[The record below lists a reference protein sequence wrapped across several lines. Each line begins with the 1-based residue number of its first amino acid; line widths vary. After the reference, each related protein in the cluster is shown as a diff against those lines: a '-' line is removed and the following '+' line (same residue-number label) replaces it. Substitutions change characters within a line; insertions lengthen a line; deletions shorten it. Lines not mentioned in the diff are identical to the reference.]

1 MATVNFNLP
10 SPYESEMADIA
21 RRQKMAELMQQ
32 QAFQPAETFS
42 YGGIQARTSPLT
54 GIAKAL
60 QGYTS
65 MKMQKDL
72 INEQKALGERAQTEA
87 QNWYQNIDTVPSDLV
102 DEGPLPARKRSEE
115 ERRAHLFKGLSNPA
129 TAGFAQTMLAQDMEE
144 KDFQRALNAARGNQ
158 APVAAS
164 AAERMN
170 SMIPGQPGSSVMAG
184 AVDQSPG
191 ATNMAQPNIFPP
203 VAPPVAPQAAPQAM
217 QQPGQQGL
225 GLNPEVL
232 AMSASKRGRE
242 LANFLQKNA
251 PEFGTKGETFRKA
264 DGTLVERVYGKQGQ
278 VIERPLQATPYEA
291 TTTEIRNVNAAL
303 TGAGI
308 DPNSQQGRSAFNDL
322 LKKITSNQ
330 PATTVNVN
338 TERSYFGNVAEG
350 LAKSDASTIEAA
362 RSAPERVT
370 SARRVL
376 QTLQQNPIT
385 GTGAEIR
392 LQIDK
397 ALSTA
402 GLIDPS
408 RTQATENLMSSLA
421 AGTLDSIKTSG
432 LGAGQGFTDKDRE
445 FLERAK
451 SGNIQIN
458 AQTLADL
465 ARLNERAGLA
475 SIEKGNQT
483 IKRLKK
489 APGMSGLQS
498 QLEEI
503 AVPESGGGAGQLTR
517 DQQALQ
523 WANTNPTDPR
533 AAAIR
538 KRLGQ

>member
-10 SPYESEMADIA
+10 SPYESELADIA

-60 QGYTS
+60 QGYMAGKT
-65 MKMQKDL
+65 QRDL
-72 INEQKALGERAQTEA
+72 IQEQKALGEKAQTEA
-87 QNWYQNIDTVPSDLV
+87 QNWYQNIDTVPSDISAE
-102 DEGPLPARKRSEE
+102 DMIPARKRSEE

-129 TAGFAQTMLAQDMEE
+129 TAGLAQTMLAQDREE

-158 APVAAS
+158 APVS

-170 SMIPGQPGSSVMAG
+170 PMIPGQPGSSVMAG
-184 AVDQSPG
+184 AEG
-191 ATNMAQPNIFPP
+191 TTPP
-203 VAPPVAPQAAPQAM
+203 IAPPVAPQAAPQMM

-242 LANFLQKNA
+242 LAKFLQQNA

-264 DGTLVERVYGKQGQ
+264 DGTLIERVYGKRGE

-308 DPNSQQGRSAFNDL
+308 DPNSQQGRAAFGAFLN
-322 LKKITSNQ
+322 KMTSNQ

-370 SARRVL
+370 SARRVIE
-376 QTLQQNPIT
+376 TLKQNPIT
-385 GTGAEIR
+385 GTGANLR
-392 LQIDK
+392 LSLDK

-421 AGTLDSIKTSG
+421 AGTLDSIRTSG

-451 SGNIQIN
+451 SGNIEIN
-458 AQTLADL
+458 AQTLGDL

-503 AVPESGGGAGQLTR
+503 AVPESGGGGVQLTR
-517 DQQALQ
+517 DQQALE
-523 WANTNPTDPR
+523 WAKSNPTDPR

>member
-1 MATVNFNLP
+1 MAENQAINFTLQ
-10 SPYESEMADIA
+10 SPYQAELADMA
-21 RRQKMAELMQQ
+21 RRQRMAEIMQQ

-54 GIAKAL
+54 GLAKAL
-60 QGYTS
+60 QGYMAVKT
-65 MKMQKDL
+65 QKDL
-72 INEQKALGERAQTEA
+72 ANEQKALGERAQTEA
-87 QNWYQNIDTVPSDLV
+87 QNWYQNIDTVPSDIG
-102 DEGPLPARKRSEE
+102 DEGPLPARMRSPE
-115 ERRAHLFKGLSNPA
+115 ERRAHLFKGLTNPA
-129 TAGFAQTMLAQDMEE
+129 TAGFAQSMLAKDIDQQDFERTL
-144 KDFQRALNAARGNQ
+144 RAAQQGQTPPAAAR
-158 APVAAS
+158 
-164 AAERMN
+164 MN
-170 SMIPGQPGSSVMAG
+170 PMIPGQPGSSVMAG
-184 AVDQSPG
+184 AEG
-191 ATNMAQPNIFPP
+191 TTPP
-203 VAPPVAPQAAPQAM
+203 AAPPSGMQSMPQGSRFNLEALVTS
-217 QQPGQQGL
+217 G
-225 GLNPEVL
+225 NPRAQKL
-232 AMSASKRGRE
+232 AE
-242 LANFLQKNA
+242 FLQKNA

-264 DGTLVERVYGKQGQ
+264 DGTLVERVYGKRGE
-278 VIERPLQATPYEA
+278 VIERPLEATPYEA
-291 TTTEIRNVNAAL
+291 TPTEIRNVNEAL
-303 TGAGI
+303 AGAGI
-308 DPNSQQGRSAFNDL
+308 DKNSQQGRAAFSAL
-322 LKKITSNQ
+322 LGKFTSHQ
-330 PATTVNVN
+330 PGTNVNVN

-350 LAKSDASTIEAA
+350 LAKSDAATIDAA
-362 RSAPERVT
+362 RAAPERVT

-392 LQIDK
+392 LQLDK
-397 ALSTA
+397 ALATA

-451 SGNIQIN
+451 SGNININ

-465 ARLNERAGLA
+465 ARLNERAGIA

-489 APGMSGLQS
+489 APGMSGLQT

-503 AVPESGGGAGQLTR
+503 VVPQSESTATLTR

-523 WANTNPTDPR
+523 WANSNPSDPR
-533 AAAIR
+533 AAAIK

>member
-1 MATVNFNLP
+1 
-10 SPYESEMADIA
+10 
-21 RRQKMAELMQQ
+21 MQQ

-42 YGGIQARTSPLT
+42 YNGIQARTSPLT

-60 QGYTS
+60 QGYMAAKT
-65 MKMQKDL
+65 QRDL
-72 INEQKALGERAQTEA
+72 IQEQKALGEKAQTEA

-158 APVAAS
+158 APVVA

-170 SMIPGQPGSSVMAG
+170 PMIPGQPGSSVMAG
-184 AVDQSPG
+184 AEG
-191 ATNMAQPNIFPP
+191 TTPP
-203 VAPPVAPQAAPQAM
+203 VALQAAPQSM

-264 DGTLVERVYGKQGQ
+264 DGTLVERVYGKRGK

-308 DPNSQQGRSAFNDL
+308 DPNSPQGRGAFSAL
-322 LKKITSNQ
+322 LNKMTSHQ
-330 PATTVNVN
+330 PATNVNVN

-503 AVPESGGGAGQLTR
+503 AVPESGGGGVQLTR

-533 AAAIR
+533 AVAIR

>member
-1 MATVNFNLP
+1 MAEQVSFTLP
-10 SPYESEMADIA
+10 NPYQAEMADIA
-21 RRQKMAELMQQ
+21 RRQRMAELMQQ

-54 GIAKAL
+54 GLAKAL
-60 QGYTS
+60 QGYMAVKT
-65 MKMQKDL
+65 QKDL
-72 INEQKALGERAQTEA
+72 ANEQKALGERAQRESASDIATLFGHMKGQEA
-87 QNWYQNIDTVPSDLV
+87 LPERPPITAIDDQGNFEPNRPAV
-102 DEGPLPARKRSEE
+102 PAR
-115 ERRAHLFKGLSNPA
+115 APGTVDLSILTSLRDPQA
-129 TAGFAQTMLAQDMEE
+129 RQLAMSQLLAQTAKEREQQEFERTLRAAQ
-144 KDFQRALNAARGNQ
+144 QGQSPA
-158 APVAAS
+158 
-164 AAERMN
+164 RMN
-170 SMIPGQPGSSVMAG
+170 PMIPGQLGSSVMAG
-184 AVDQSPG
+184 AEG
-191 ATNMAQPNIFPP
+191 TTPP
-203 VAPPVAPQAAPQAM
+203 VATQETTPQGSRYNLETLVASGNPRAQKLAEFM
-217 QQPGQQGL
+217 QKQI
-225 GLNPEVL
+225 
-232 AMSASKRGRE
+232 
-242 LANFLQKNA
+242 
-251 PEFGTKGETFRKA
+251 PEFGTKGEVFRKN
-264 DGTLVERVYGKQGQ
+264 DGSLVERVYGKQGQ

-308 DPNSQQGRSAFNDL
+308 DPNSQQGRAAFGAL
-322 LKKITSNQ
+322 LNKITSHQ
-330 PATTVNVN
+330 PATNVNVN
-338 TERSYFGNVAEG
+338 TEKSYFGNVAEG

-385 GTGAEIR
+385 GTGANLR
-392 LQIDK
+392 LSLDK

-421 AGTLDSIKTSG
+421 AGTLDSIRSSG

-451 SGNIQIN
+451 SGNIEIN
-458 AQTLADL
+458 AQTLGDL

-489 APGMSGLQS
+489 APGMSGLQT

-503 AVPESGGGAGQLTR
+503 PMPETASTNQPS
-517 DQQALQ
+517 QARVRRF
-523 WANTNPTDPR
+523 NPVTGK
-533 AAAIR
+533 IE
-538 KRLGQ
+538 

>member
-10 SPYESEMADIA
+10 SPYESELADIA

-60 QGYTS
+60 QGYMAAKT
-65 MKMQKDL
+65 QKDL
-72 INEQKALGERAQTEA
+72 IQEQKALGERAQTEA

-144 KDFQRALNAARGNQ
+144 KEFQRALNAARGNQ
-158 APVAAS
+158 APVVA

-170 SMIPGQPGSSVMAG
+170 PMIPGQPGSSVMAG
-184 AVDQSPG
+184 AEG
-191 ATNMAQPNIFPP
+191 TTPP
-203 VAPPVAPQAAPQAM
+203 VAPPVAPQAAPQSM

-242 LANFLQKNA
+242 LAKFLQQNA

-264 DGTLVERVYGKQGQ
+264 DGTLVERVYSKRGE

-308 DPNSQQGRSAFNDL
+308 DPNSPQGRGAFSAL
-322 LKKITSNQ
+322 LNKMTSHQ
-330 PATTVNVN
+330 PATNVNVN

-370 SARRVL
+370 SARRIIE
-376 QTLQQNPIT
+376 TLKQNPIT
-385 GTGAEIR
+385 GTGANLR
-392 LQIDK
+392 LSLDK

-421 AGTLDSIKTSG
+421 AGTLDSIRTSG

-451 SGNIQIN
+451 SGNIEIN
-458 AQTLADL
+458 AQTLGDL

-503 AVPESGGGAGQLTR
+503 AVPESGGGIQLTR

>member
-1 MATVNFNLP
+1 MAELNFNLP
-10 SPYESEMADIA
+10 SPYQAELADIA
-21 RRQKMAELMQQ
+21 RRQKMAEIMQQ

-42 YGGIQARTSPLT
+42 YNGIQARTSPLT

-60 QGYTS
+60 QGYVAGKT
-65 MKMQKDL
+65 QRDL
-72 INEQKALGERAQTEA
+72 IQEQKALGEKAQTEA
-87 QNWYQNIDTVPSDLV
+87 QNWYQNIDTVPSDISAE
-102 DEGPLPARKRSEE
+102 DMIPARKRSEE

-158 APVAAS
+158 APVVA

-170 SMIPGQPGSSVMAG
+170 PMIPGHPGSSVMAG
-184 AVDQSPG
+184 AEG
-191 ATNMAQPNIFPP
+191 TTPP
-203 VAPPVAPQAAPQAM
+203 VAPPVAPQAAPQSM

-264 DGTLVERVYGKQGQ
+264 DGTLVERVYGKRGE

-308 DPNSQQGRSAFNDL
+308 DPNSPQGRGAFSAL
-322 LKKITSNQ
+322 LNKMTSHQ
-330 PATTVNVN
+330 PATNVNVN

-350 LAKSDASTIEAA
+350 LAKSDTSTIEAA

-376 QTLQQNPIT
+376 QALQQNPIT

-465 ARLNERAGLA
+465 ARLNERAGIA

-489 APGMSGLQS
+489 APGMSGLQT

-503 AVPESGGGAGQLTR
+503 VVPQSESTATLTR

-523 WANTNPTDPR
+523 WANSNPKDPR
-533 AAAIR
+533 AAAIK

>member
-1 MATVNFNLP
+1 MAEQVSFTLP
-10 SPYESEMADIA
+10 SPYQAEMADIA
-21 RRQKMAELMQQ
+21 RRQRMAELMQQ

-42 YGGIQARTSPLT
+42 YNGIQARTSPLT
-54 GIAKAL
+54 GLAKML
-60 QGYTS
+60 QGYVAGKT
-65 MKMQKDL
+65 QRDL
-72 INEQKALGERAQTEA
+72 IQEQKALGEKAQTEA
-87 QNWYQNIDTVPSDLV
+87 QNWYQNIDTVPSDISAE
-102 DEGPLPARKRSEE
+102 DMIPARKRSEE

-129 TAGFAQTMLAQDMEE
+129 TAGFAQTMLAQDREE

-158 APVAAS
+158 APVS

-170 SMIPGQPGSSVMAG
+170 PMIPGQLGSSVMAG
-184 AVDQSPG
+184 AEG
-191 ATNMAQPNIFPP
+191 TTPP
-203 VAPPVAPQAAPQAM
+203 IAPPVAPQAAPQMM

-242 LANFLQKNA
+242 LAKFLQQNA

-264 DGTLVERVYGKQGQ
+264 DGTLVERVYGKRGE

-308 DPNSQQGRSAFNDL
+308 DPNSQQGRAAFGAFLN
-322 LKKITSNQ
+322 KMTSHQ
-330 PATTVNVN
+330 PATNVNVN

-503 AVPESGGGAGQLTR
+503 AVPESGGGGVQLTR

>member
-1 MATVNFNLP
+1 
-10 SPYESEMADIA
+10 
-21 RRQKMAELMQQ
+21 
-32 QAFQPAETFS
+32 
-42 YGGIQARTSPLT
+42 
-54 GIAKAL
+54 
-60 QGYTS
+60 
-65 MKMQKDL
+65 
-72 INEQKALGERAQTEA
+72 
-87 QNWYQNIDTVPSDLV
+87 
-102 DEGPLPARKRSEE
+102 
-115 ERRAHLFKGLSNPA
+115 
-129 TAGFAQTMLAQDMEE
+129 
-144 KDFQRALNAARGNQ
+144 
-158 APVAAS
+158 
-164 AAERMN
+164 
-170 SMIPGQPGSSVMAG
+170 
-184 AVDQSPG
+184 
-191 ATNMAQPNIFPP
+191 
-203 VAPPVAPQAAPQAM
+203 M

-308 DPNSQQGRSAFNDL
+308 DPNSPQGRGAFSAL
-322 LKKITSNQ
+322 LNKMTSHQ
-330 PATTVNVN
+330 PATNVNVN

-385 GTGAEIR
+385 GTGADLR

-503 AVPESGGGAGQLTR
+503 AVPESGGAGGQLTR

>member
-1 MATVNFNLP
+1 MAENQALNFTLQ
-10 SPYESEMADIA
+10 SPYQSELADIA
-21 RRQKMAELMQQ
+21 RRQKMAEIMQQ

-54 GIAKAL
+54 GLAKML
-60 QGYTS
+60 QGYVAGKT
-65 MKMQKDL
+65 QRDL
-72 INEQKALGERAQTEA
+72 IQEQKALGEKAQTEA
-87 QNWYQNIDTVPSDLV
+87 QNWYQNIDTVPSDISAE
-102 DEGPLPARKRSEE
+102 DMIPARKRSEE

-158 APVAAS
+158 APVS

-170 SMIPGQPGSSVMAG
+170 PMIPGQLGSSVMAG
-184 AVDQSPG
+184 AEG
-191 ATNMAQPNIFPP
+191 TTPP
-203 VAPPVAPQAAPQAM
+203 IAPPVASQAAPQMM

-242 LANFLQKNA
+242 LAKFLQQNA

-264 DGTLVERVYGKQGQ
+264 DGTLVERVYGKRGE

-308 DPNSQQGRSAFNDL
+308 DPNSQQGRAAFGAFLN
-322 LKKITSNQ
+322 KMTSHQ
-330 PATTVNVN
+330 PATNVNVN

-370 SARRVL
+370 SARRVIE
-376 QTLQQNPIT
+376 TLKQNPIT
-385 GTGAEIR
+385 GTGANLR
-392 LQIDK
+392 LSLDK

-421 AGTLDSIKTSG
+421 AGTLDSIRTSG

-451 SGNIQIN
+451 SGNIEIN
-458 AQTLADL
+458 AQTLGDL

-503 AVPESGGGAGQLTR
+503 AVPESGGGGVQLTR
-517 DQQALQ
+517 DQQALE
-523 WANTNPTDPR
+523 WAKSNPTDPR

>member
-1 MATVNFNLP
+1 MADISFTLP
-10 SPYESEMADIA
+10 SPYQSEQADIA
-21 RRQKMAELMQQ
+21 RRQKMAEIMQQ

-60 QGYTS
+60 QGYMAGKT
-65 MKMQKDL
+65 QRDL
-72 INEQKALGERAQTEA
+72 IGEQKALGEKAQTEA

-158 APVAAS
+158 APVAAAP

-170 SMIPGQPGSSVMAG
+170 PMISGQPGSSVMAG
-184 AVDQSPG
+184 AEG
-191 ATNMAQPNIFPP
+191 TTPP

-308 DPNSQQGRSAFNDL
+308 DPNSPQGRGAFSAL
-322 LKKITSNQ
+322 LNKMTSHQ
-330 PATTVNVN
+330 PATNVNVN

-385 GTGAEIR
+385 GTGADLR

-503 AVPESGGGAGQLTR
+503 AVPESGGAGGQLTR

>member
-1 MATVNFNLP
+1 MAEQVSFTLP
-10 SPYESEMADIA
+10 NPYQAEMADIA

-42 YGGIQARTSPLT
+42 YNGIQARTSPLT
-54 GIAKAL
+54 GLAKML
-60 QGYTS
+60 QGYVAGKT
-65 MKMQKDL
+65 QRDL
-72 INEQKALGERAQTEA
+72 IQEQKALSEKAQSEA
-87 QNWYQNIDTVPSDLV
+87 QNWYQNIDTVPSDISAE
-102 DEGPLPARKRSEE
+102 DMIPARTRTPE
-115 ERRAHLFKGLSNPA
+115 ERRAHLFKGLTNPA
-129 TAGFAQTMLAQDMEE
+129 TAGFAQAILAKDMEQQ
-144 KDFQRALNAARGNQ
+144 DFERTLRAAQQGQTPAAAKIN
-158 APVAAS
+158 P
-164 AAERMN
+164 
-170 SMIPGQPGSSVMAG
+170 MIPGQLGSSVMAG
-184 AVDQSPG
+184 AEG
-191 ATNMAQPNIFPP
+191 TTPP
-203 VAPPVAPQAAPQAM
+203 VAPPTAIQTMPQGSRYNLEALMASN
-217 QQPGQQGL
+217 
-225 GLNPEVL
+225 NPRAQKL
-232 AMSASKRGRE
+232 AE
-242 LANFLQKNA
+242 FLQKQT
-251 PEFGTKGETFRKA
+251 PEYGQKGEVFRKP
-264 DGTLVERVYGKQGQ
+264 DGSLVERVYGKRGE
-278 VIERPLQATPYEA
+278 VIERAIDATPYEA
-291 TTTEIRNVNAAL
+291 PPTEIRNINAAL

-308 DPNSQQGRSAFNDL
+308 DPASAQGRAIFSAAL
-322 LKKITSNQ
+322 SKMTTHQ
-330 PATTVNVN
+330 PGTNVNVN

-350 LAKSDASTIEAA
+350 LAKSDAAAIEAA
-362 RSAPERVT
+362 RAAPERVI

-376 QTLQQNPIT
+376 QTLKQNPIT
-385 GTGAEIR
+385 GTGAELR

-421 AGTLDSIKTSG
+421 AGTLESIKTSG

-503 AVPESGGGAGQLTR
+503 VAPQSEGTAQLSR

-523 WANTNPTDPR
+523 WANSNPNDPR
-533 AAAIR
+533 AAAIK

>member
-1 MATVNFNLP
+1 M
-10 SPYESEMADIA
+10 
-21 RRQKMAELMQQ
+21 
-32 QAFQPAETFS
+32 
-42 YGGIQARTSPLT
+42 
-54 GIAKAL
+54 
-60 QGYTS
+60 
-65 MKMQKDL
+65 
-72 INEQKALGERAQTEA
+72 
-87 QNWYQNIDTVPSDLV
+87 
-102 DEGPLPARKRSEE
+102 
-115 ERRAHLFKGLSNPA
+115 
-129 TAGFAQTMLAQDMEE
+129 
-144 KDFQRALNAARGNQ
+144 
-158 APVAAS
+158 
-164 AAERMN
+164 
-170 SMIPGQPGSSVMAG
+170 
-184 AVDQSPG
+184 
-191 ATNMAQPNIFPP
+191 
-203 VAPPVAPQAAPQAM
+203 
-217 QQPGQQGL
+217 
-225 GLNPEVL
+225 
-232 AMSASKRGRE
+232 
-242 LANFLQKNA
+242 
-251 PEFGTKGETFRKA
+251 
-264 DGTLVERVYGKQGQ
+264 
-278 VIERPLQATPYEA
+278 
-291 TTTEIRNVNAAL
+291 
-303 TGAGI
+303 
-308 DPNSQQGRSAFNDL
+308 
-322 LKKITSNQ
+322 TSNQ

-503 AVPESGGGAGQLTR
+503 AVPESGGGGVQLTR